1 MGRYEL
7 EFPLRHPEE
16 VVENKAYL
24 ERLYKINGWNHPW
37 IKIANSLEELWL
49 NLRYGQFR
57 HIGQSI
63 ARRVRKWVGTERH
76 V

>member
-1 MGRYEL
+1 MGRHEL
-7 EFPLRHPEE
+7 TFPLVRPES
-16 VVENKAYL
+16 VTENKAYL
-24 ERLYKINGWNHPW
+24 ERLYKTNGWNHPW
-37 IKIANSLEELWL
+37 IKIGNSLEELWL

-63 ARRVRKWVGTERH
+63 ARRASKWFGTFRH